1 MSEVLVLSQ
10 SYEPVDR
17 IDWQRAITLLY
28 EGKVEVVSSY
38 DDRVV
43 HSVTVEFKVPS
54 IVRFL
59 HRTPTRKR
67 GIKFSRDSVYA
78 RDHGRCQYCG
88 NTVPRA
94 VATYDHVIPRVQG
107 GGTRWENVVICC
119 KKCNQAKGGRTPK
132 QAGMRLQG
140 CKVQGCVNHMT
151 AGPIKPKKLPDSMLL
166 TFSWNKGM
174 PAAWRDYLRDAA
186 ASVEY
191 WHGELDQ
198 D

>member
-28 EGKVEVVSSY
+28 EGKVEVVSEY

-59 HRTPTRKR
+59 KRTPNRKR
-67 GIKFSRDSVYA
+67 GIRFSRNSVFA
-78 RDHGRCQYCG
+78 RDHGKCQYCS
-88 NTVPRA
+88 NTVARA
-94 VATYDHVIPRVQG
+94 EATYDHVTPRVQDG
-107 GGTRWENVVICC
+107 RTRWENVVICC
-119 KKCNQAKGGRTPK
+119 KKCNQQKGGRTPQ
-132 QAGMRLQG
+132 QARMRLQP
-140 CKVQGCVNHMT
+140 CDVPDCQNHGGQT
-151 AGPIKPKKLPDSMLL
+151 PKKPKKLPDSMLL

-174 PAAWRDYLRDAA
+174 PDSWRGYLRDAA
-186 ASVEY
+186 ASVQY
-191 WHGELDQ
+191 WHGALDE